1 MRPLLVVRALRP
13 RILLLCLG
21 VLSLVAAFQVPP
33 VAARAEPQAERG
45 RCDFDPRFGG
55 SVANLVD
62 LGDMFPVTVSNP
74 VFGPDGLTYAS
85 VHQLIFGDDL
95 PLGSSRLSIIRFGVD
110 GKIDRSYG
118 DNGFA
123 YLPLAGPVV
132 SMSLVEGGIFALMS
146 QFSGGSEAAIARL
159 TYSGQLDADFGTNGV
174 ASLGPRGKAI
184 NGELTGV
191 VGASKTDLFSYE
203 RATSMLSHLEI
214 DHQGQVREV
223 STAGFPI
230 ASIFGS
236 YLDPSGRILIVG
248 NSPEEIVDGQLQDVT
263 SSLDLGN
270 GVTLVQ
276 TSLYPV
282 GRGETEIW
290 LRGSANDGT
299 GRTLSLVDFDGN
311 VVGSSPVN
319 LRAAQSY
326 QPVDVVRTLPSG
338 EILVL
343 VLDRVLDAGPTGIIY
358 RFPNFESLERG
369 EFTTSVID
377 LNKVP
382 SNPPPTELLVDLTGG
397 ARVFSG
403 AWWSSADEVSQAR
416 LLPHPIAVP
425 EAGAEVDQ
433 LERLYRAAFNRTPD
447 TPGLGYWLDQR
458 AAGLPIVSVAD
469 LFVQSAE
476 FRSTYDSTDEAS
488 FVEILY
494 GNVLGRPSDSGGLA
508 YWTGRLTSGDL
519 TRAQVL
525 LAFSD
530 SAELVN
536 TTASLAPNNSA
547 WSGLSRLYETA
558 LDRPAD
564 IEGFCYFVAEMQDGQ
579 PLSWVAEQMLTSAE
593 FTARHDGSDAGIVT
607 ALYQGALDRSPSESE
622 LNYWVNQLSTGA
634 SRTALLLHISNSSEA
649 NRRMGY

>member
-1 MRPLLVVRALRP
+1 MRPSSVLTAHRSRT
-13 RILLLCLG
+13 LLLALG
-21 VLSLVAAFQVPP
+21 VLGFIAAILVPP
-33 VAARAEPQAERG
+33 VEARSEPEPELG

-55 SVANLVD
+55 SVANRVD
-62 LGDMFPVTVSNP
+62 HGEAFPVNVGNP
-74 VFGPDGLTYAS
+74 VFDADGRTYAS
-85 VHQLIFGDDL
+85 FHQLIFGDDL
-95 PLGSSRLSIIRFGVD
+95 PLGSSRLSIIRWGAD
-110 GKIDRSYG
+110 GKMDRAYG

-123 YLPLAGPVV
+123 YLPVAGIVV
-132 SMSLVEGGIFALMS
+132 SMALVDGGIVALMS

-159 TYSGQLDADFGTNGV
+159 TYSGQLDVDFGANGI

-184 NGELTGV
+184 DGELAGV
-191 VGASKTDLFSYE
+191 VGPGKTDVFSYE
-203 RATSMLSHLEI
+203 RATSMLLHLEV
-214 DHQGQVREV
+214 DHQGQVREL
-223 STAGFPI
+223 SATGLQPG
-230 ASIFGS
+230 SIFAS
-236 YLDPSGRILIVG
+236 YLDPRGRILIVG
-248 NSPEEIVDGQLQDVT
+248 NSPEEAVDGELQDVT

-282 GRGETEIW
+282 GRGETEVW
-290 LRGSANDGT
+290 LRGSADGGT

-311 VVGSSPVN
+311 VVGSSSVN

-343 VLDRVLDAGPTGIIY
+343 DRVLDAGPTGIVY

-377 LNKVP
+377 LNKSA

-397 ARVFSG
+397 VRVFSG
-403 AWWSSADEVSQAR
+403 AWWSSVDEVSQAR
-416 LLPHPIAVP
+416 LLPHPVAVP
-425 EAGAEVDQ
+425 EAGATADQ
-433 LERLYRAAFNRTPD
+433 VQRLYRAAFNRAPD
-447 TPGLGYWLDQR
+447 NPGLGYWLDQR

-476 FRSTYDSTDEAS
+476 FRSIYASPDEAA

-494 GNVLGRPSDSGGLA
+494 RNVLNRHSDSEGLA

-530 SAELVN
+530 SPELVESSS
-536 TTASLAPNNSA
+536 SLAPNNSS
-547 WSGLSRLYETA
+547 WTGLSRLYETA

-564 IEGFCYFVAEMQDGQ
+564 VEGFCYFVAEMQDGQ
-579 PLSWVAEQMLTSAE
+579 PLSWVAQQMLVSPE
-593 FTARHDGSDAGIVT
+593 FTARHDGTDASVVA
-607 ALYQGALDRSPSESE
+607 ALYQGALNRSPSETE
-622 LNYWVNQLSTGA
+622 LGYWVSQLSSGT
-634 SRTALLLHISNSSEA
+634 SRTALLLHIANSPEA
-649 NRRMGY
+649 LRKLGY